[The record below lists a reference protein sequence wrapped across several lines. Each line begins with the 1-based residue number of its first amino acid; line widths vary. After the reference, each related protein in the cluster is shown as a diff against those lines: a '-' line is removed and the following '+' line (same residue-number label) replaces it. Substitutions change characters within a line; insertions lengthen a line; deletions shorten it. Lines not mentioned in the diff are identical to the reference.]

1 MAMTEP
7 KGKGRSPIQSH
18 SLYYPQPNKVGGFL
32 FCIFAVGKLRMNEEN
47 AKFNGNLALLRVCA
61 IMLIAGALQKSIGLS
76 WTLLMSE
83 ANDDTLGWAYVP
95 FGLLV
100 AVFGVISLVKK
111 NTLIL
116 KIYAVLMLVSMVV
129 GTIGFVRHGL
139 NFSAY
144 YRTGYIVWSAI
155 GHFVNINTVMMAAS
169 FLIDSKKRINE
180 DVYIAKNENMGLLRF
195 CAAVFLVDG
204 LNTVTDILAAGEF
217 KAFLGMSVLWTFVPI
232 AMGLY
237 ALLKKNSLV
246 LMVYSVIAF
255 VATVWNTILD
265 AQESFITAFYVGNI
279 VIGFLF
285 NSFFVVCVATF
296 FIEPEL
302 TRTYFNKVK
311 SLLLSQSK

>member
-1 MAMTEP
+1 MGVE
-7 KGKGRSPIQSH
+7 KSG
-18 SLYYPQPNKVGGFL
+18 
-32 FCIFAVGKLRMNEEN
+32 
-47 AKFNGNLALLRVCA
+47 FNGNLALLRVCA
-61 IMLIAGALQKSIGLS
+61 IMLIVGALHKTLGLS

-83 ANDDTLGWAYVP
+83 TNDETLSWAYVP

-100 AVFGVISLVKK
+100 AVFSVISLAKK

-116 KIYAVLMLVSMVV
+116 KIYAVLTFVSMVG

-144 YRTGYIVWSAI
+144 YRTGYIVWNAI
-155 GHFVNINTVMMAAS
+155 GHFVNINAVMMVAS
-169 FLIDSKKRINE
+169 FLIETKTRNE
-180 DVYIAKNENMGLLRF
+180 NAHVVKNENLGLLRF

-204 LNTVTDILAAGEF
+204 LNGIINILAAGEF

-232 AMGLY
+232 AVGLY

-246 LMVYSVIAF
+246 LMAYSVIAF

-265 AQESFITAFYVGNI
+265 AQERFITAFYVGD
-279 VIGFLF
+279 VAIGFLF

-296 FIEPEL
+296 FIEPER
-302 TRTYFNKVK
+302 TRCYLQKAKQK
-311 SLLLSQSK
+311 SL

>member
-1 MAMTEP
+1 MGVE
-7 KGKGRSPIQSH
+7 KSG
-18 SLYYPQPNKVGGFL
+18 
-32 FCIFAVGKLRMNEEN
+32 
-47 AKFNGNLALLRVCA
+47 FNGNLALLRGCA
-61 IMLIAGALQKSIGLS
+61 IMLIVGALHKTLGLS

-83 ANDDTLGWAYVP
+83 ANDGTLSWAYVP

-100 AVFGVISLVKK
+100 AVLGVIALVKK

-116 KIYAVLMLVSMVV
+116 KIYAVLMFISMVG

-144 YRTGYIVWSAI
+144 YRTGYIVWNAI
-155 GHFVNINTVMMAAS
+155 GHFVNINAVMMVAS
-169 FLIDSKKRINE
+169 FLIETKTRNE
-180 DVYIAKNENMGLLRF
+180 NAHVVKNENLGLLRF

-204 LNTVTDILAAGEF
+204 LNAVTDILAAGDF
-217 KAFLGMSVLWTFVPI
+217 KAFLGMSILWTFVPI

-246 LMVYSVIAF
+246 LMAYSVIAF

-265 AQESFITAFYVGNI
+265 AQERFITAFYIGGVA
-279 VIGFLF
+279 IGFLF

-296 FIEPEL
+296 FIEPERTKCYLQKAKQKFFSWKNL
-302 TRTYFNKVK
+302 T
-311 SLLLSQSK
+311 

>member
-1 MAMTEP
+1 MGVE
-7 KGKGRSPIQSH
+7 KS
-18 SLYYPQPNKVGGFL
+18 GFH
-32 FCIFAVGKLRMNEEN
+32 
-47 AKFNGNLALLRVCA
+47 GNLALLRVCA
-61 IMLIAGALQKSIGLS
+61 IMLIADALQKSIGLS

-116 KIYAVLMLVSMVV
+116 KIYAVLMLVSMVG

-144 YRTGYIVWSAI
+144 YRTGYIVWNAI
-155 GHFVNINTVMMAAS
+155 GHFVNINAVMMVAS
-169 FLIDSKKRINE
+169 FLIETKTRNE
-180 DVYIAKNENMGLLRF
+180 NAHVVKNENLGLLRF

-204 LNTVTDILAAGEF
+204 LNAVTDILAAGEF

-246 LMVYSVIAF
+246 LMAYSVIAF

-265 AQESFITAFYVGNI
+265 AQERFITAFYIGDVA
-279 VIGFLF
+279 IGFLF

-296 FIEPEL
+296 FIEPERTRCYLQKAKQKFFSWKNL
-302 TRTYFNKVK
+302 T
-311 SLLLSQSK
+311 

>member
-1 MAMTEP
+1 MGVE
-7 KGKGRSPIQSH
+7 KSG
-18 SLYYPQPNKVGGFL
+18 
-32 FCIFAVGKLRMNEEN
+32 
-47 AKFNGNLALLRVCA
+47 FNGNLALLRVCA
-61 IMLIAGALQKSIGLS
+61 IILIADALQKSIGLS

-100 AVFGVISLVKK
+100 AVLGVIAFVKK

-116 KIYAVLMLVSMVV
+116 KIYAVLMLVSMVG

-144 YRTGYIVWSAI
+144 YRTGYIVWNAI
-155 GHFVNINTVMMAAS
+155 GHFVNINAVMMVAS
-169 FLIDSKKRINE
+169 FLIEAKTRNE
-180 DVYIAKNENMGLLRF
+180 NAHVVKNENLGLLRF
-195 CAAVFLVDG
+195 CATVFLVDG
-204 LNTVTDILAAGEF
+204 LNGIINILAAGEF
-217 KAFLGMSVLWTFVPI
+217 KAFFGMSVLWTFVPI

-246 LMVYSVIAF
+246 LMAYSVIAF

-265 AQESFITAFYVGNI
+265 AQERFITAFYVGD
-279 VIGFLF
+279 VAIGFLF

-296 FIEPEL
+296 FIEPERTRCYLQKAKQKFFSWKNL
-302 TRTYFNKVK
+302 T
-311 SLLLSQSK
+311 

>member
-1 MAMTEP
+1 MGVE
-7 KGKGRSPIQSH
+7 KSG
-18 SLYYPQPNKVGGFL
+18 
-32 FCIFAVGKLRMNEEN
+32 
-47 AKFNGNLALLRVCA
+47 FNGNLALLRVCA
-61 IMLIAGALQKSIGLS
+61 IMLIVGALHKTLGLS

-83 ANDDTLGWAYVP
+83 TNDETLSWAYVP

-100 AVFGVISLVKK
+100 AVFSVISLAKK

-116 KIYAVLMLVSMVV
+116 KIYAVLMLILMVV

-144 YRTGYIVWSAI
+144 YRTGYIVWNAI
-155 GHFVNINTVMMAAS
+155 GHFVNINAVMMVAS
-169 FLIDSKKRINE
+169 FLIETKTRNE
-180 DVYIAKNENMGLLRF
+180 NAHVAKNENLGLLRF

-204 LNTVTDILAAGEF
+204 LNAVADILAAGEF

-246 LMVYSVIAF
+246 LMAYSVIAF

-265 AQESFITAFYVGNI
+265 AQEHFITAFYIGGVA
-279 VIGFLF
+279 IGFLF
-285 NSFFVVCVATF
+285 NSFSVVCVATF
-296 FIEPEL
+296 FIEPERTKCYLQKAKQKFFSWKNL
-302 TRTYFNKVK
+302 T
-311 SLLLSQSK
+311 

>member
-1 MAMTEP
+1 MGVE
-7 KGKGRSPIQSH
+7 KSG
-18 SLYYPQPNKVGGFL
+18 
-32 FCIFAVGKLRMNEEN
+32 
-47 AKFNGNLALLRVCA
+47 FNGNLALLRVCA
-61 IMLIAGALQKSIGLS
+61 IMLIVGALHKTLGLS

-83 ANDDTLGWAYVP
+83 TNDETLSWAYVP

-100 AVFGVISLVKK
+100 AVFGVISLAKK

-116 KIYAVLMLVSMVV
+116 KIYAVLTFVSMVG

-144 YRTGYIVWSAI
+144 YRTGYIVWNAI
-155 GHFVNINTVMMAAS
+155 GHFVNINAVMMVAS
-169 FLIDSKKRINE
+169 FLIETKTRNE
-180 DVYIAKNENMGLLRF
+180 NAHVVKNENLGLLRF

-204 LNTVTDILAAGEF
+204 LNAVTDILAAGEF

-246 LMVYSVIAF
+246 LMAYSVIAF

-265 AQESFITAFYVGNI
+265 AQERFITAFYVGD
-279 VIGFLF
+279 VAIGFLF

-296 FIEPEL
+296 FIEPERTRCYLQKAKQKFFSWKNL
-302 TRTYFNKVK
+302 T
-311 SLLLSQSK
+311 

>member
-1 MAMTEP
+1 MEE
-7 KGKGRSPIQSH
+7 KS
-18 SLYYPQPNKVGGFL
+18 GFH
-32 FCIFAVGKLRMNEEN
+32 
-47 AKFNGNLALLRVCA
+47 GNLALLRVCA
-61 IMLIAGALQKSIGLS
+61 IMLIADALQKSIGLS

-116 KIYAVLMLVSMVV
+116 KIYAVLMLVSMVG

-144 YRTGYIVWSAI
+144 YRTGYIVWNAI
-155 GHFVNINTVMMAAS
+155 GHFVNIGAVMMVAS
-169 FLIDSKKRINE
+169 FLIETKTR
-180 DVYIAKNENMGLLRF
+180 NENAHVVKNKNLGLLRF

-204 LNTVTDILAAGEF
+204 LNNIINMLAAGDF
-217 KAFLGMSVLWTFVPI
+217 KAFWGMSVLWTFVPI
-232 AMGLY
+232 AVGLY

-246 LMVYSVIAF
+246 LMAYSVIAF

-265 AQESFITAFYVGNI
+265 AQERFITAFYVGN
-279 VIGFLF
+279 VAIGFLF

-296 FIEPEL
+296 FIEPER
-302 TRTYFNKVK
+302 TRCYLQKAKHAFLFWKNTT
-311 SLLLSQSK
+311 

>member
-1 MAMTEP
+1 VEE
-7 KGKGRSPIQSH
+7 KS
-18 SLYYPQPNKVGGFL
+18 GFH
-32 FCIFAVGKLRMNEEN
+32 
-47 AKFNGNLALLRVCA
+47 GNLALLRVCA
-61 IMLIAGALQKSIGLS
+61 IMLIADALQKSIGLS

-116 KIYAVLMLVSMVV
+116 KIYAVLMLVSMVG

-144 YRTGYIVWSAI
+144 YRTGYIVWNAI
-155 GHFVNINTVMMAAS
+155 GHFVNIGAVMMVAS
-169 FLIDSKKRINE
+169 FLIETKTR
-180 DVYIAKNENMGLLRF
+180 NENAHVVKNKNLGLLRF

-204 LNTVTDILAAGEF
+204 LNNIINMLAAGDF
-217 KAFLGMSVLWTFVPI
+217 KAFWGMSVLWTFVPI
-232 AMGLY
+232 AVGLY

-246 LMVYSVIAF
+246 LMAYSVIAF

-265 AQESFITAFYVGNI
+265 AQERFITAFYVGN
-279 VIGFLF
+279 VAIGFLF

-296 FIEPEL
+296 FIEPER
-302 TRTYFNKVK
+302 TRCYLQKAKHAFLFWKNTT
-311 SLLLSQSK
+311 

>member
-1 MAMTEP
+1 MEE
-7 KGKGRSPIQSH
+7 KS
-18 SLYYPQPNKVGGFL
+18 GFH
-32 FCIFAVGKLRMNEEN
+32 
-47 AKFNGNLALLRVCA
+47 GNLALLRVCA
-61 IMLIAGALQKSIGLS
+61 IMLIVGALHKTLALS

-83 ANDDTLGWAYVP
+83 VNDDTLSWAYVP

-100 AVFGVISLVKK
+100 AVLGVIAFVKK

-116 KIYAVLMLVSMVV
+116 KIYAVLMLVSMVG

-144 YRTGYIVWSAI
+144 YRTGYIVWNAI
-155 GHFVNINTVMMAAS
+155 GHFVNINAVMMVAS
-169 FLIDSKKRINE
+169 FLIETKTRNE
-180 DVYIAKNENMGLLRF
+180 NAHIAKKENLGLLRF

-204 LNTVTDILAAGEF
+204 LNNIINILAAGEF

-246 LMVYSVIAF
+246 LMAYSVIAF

-265 AQESFITAFYVGNI
+265 AQERFITAFYIGDVA
-279 VIGFLF
+279 IGFLF

-296 FIEPEL
+296 FIEPERIRRFL
-302 TRTYFNKVK
+302 QKIKR
-311 SLLLSQSK
+311 S

>member
-1 MAMTEP
+1 MGVE
-7 KGKGRSPIQSH
+7 KSG
-18 SLYYPQPNKVGGFL
+18 
-32 FCIFAVGKLRMNEEN
+32 
-47 AKFNGNLALLRVCA
+47 FNGNLALLRVCA
-61 IMLIAGALQKSIGLS
+61 IMLIVGALHKTLGLS

-100 AVFGVISLVKK
+100 AVLGVVSFVKK

-116 KIYAVLMLVSMVV
+116 KIYAVLMLILMVV

-144 YRTGYIVWSAI
+144 YRTGYIVWNAI
-155 GHFVNINTVMMAAS
+155 GHFVNINAVMMVAS
-169 FLIDSKKRINE
+169 FLIETKTRNE
-180 DVYIAKNENMGLLRF
+180 NAHVAKNENLGLLRF

-204 LNTVTDILAAGEF
+204 LNAVADILAAGEF

-246 LMVYSVIAF
+246 LMAYSVIAF

-265 AQESFITAFYVGNI
+265 AQEHFITAFYIGGVA
-279 VIGFLF
+279 IGFLF
-285 NSFFVVCVATF
+285 NSFSVVCVATF
-296 FIEPEL
+296 FIEPERTKCYLQKAKQKFFSWKNL
-302 TRTYFNKVK
+302 T
-311 SLLLSQSK
+311 

>member
-1 MAMTEP
+1 
-7 KGKGRSPIQSH
+7 
-18 SLYYPQPNKVGGFL
+18 
-32 FCIFAVGKLRMNEEN
+32 MNEEN
-47 AKFNGNLALLRVCA
+47 AQFNGNLALLRVCA
-61 IMLIAGALQKSIGLS
+61 IMLIADALQKSIGLS

-116 KIYAVLMLVSMVV
+116 KIYAVLMLVSMVG

-144 YRTGYIVWSAI
+144 YRTGYIVWNAI
-155 GHFVNINTVMMAAS
+155 GHFVNIGAVMMVAS
-169 FLIDSKKRINE
+169 FLIETKTR
-180 DVYIAKNENMGLLRF
+180 NENAHVVKNKNLGLLRF

-204 LNTVTDILAAGEF
+204 LNNIINMLAAGDF
-217 KAFLGMSVLWTFVPI
+217 KAFWGMSVLWTFVPI
-232 AMGLY
+232 AVGLY

-246 LMVYSVIAF
+246 LMAYSVIAF

-265 AQESFITAFYVGNI
+265 AQERFITAFYVGN
-279 VIGFLF
+279 VAIGFLF

-296 FIEPEL
+296 FIEPER
-302 TRTYFNKVK
+302 TRCYLQKAKHAFLFWKNTT
-311 SLLLSQSK
+311 

>member
-1 MAMTEP
+1 
-7 KGKGRSPIQSH
+7 
-18 SLYYPQPNKVGGFL
+18 
-32 FCIFAVGKLRMNEEN
+32 MNEEN
-47 AKFNGNLALLRVCA
+47 AQFNGNLALLRVCA
-61 IMLIAGALQKSIGLS
+61 IMLIVGALHKTLGLS

-83 ANDDTLGWAYVP
+83 ANDDTLSWAYVP
-95 FGLLV
+95 FGLFV
-100 AVFGVISLVKK
+100 AVLGVIAFVKK

-116 KIYAVLMLVSMVV
+116 KIYAVLMLVSMVG

-144 YRTGYIVWSAI
+144 YRTGYIVWNAI
-155 GHFVNINTVMMAAS
+155 GHFVNINAVMMVAS

-180 DVYIAKNENMGLLRF
+180 DIYIAKNENLGLLRF

-204 LNTVTDILAAGEF
+204 LNAVTDILAAGEF

-232 AMGLY
+232 AVGLY

-246 LMVYSVIAF
+246 LMAYSVIAF

-265 AQESFITAFYVGNI
+265 AQERFITAFYIGDVA
-279 VIGFLF
+279 IGFLF

-296 FIEPEL
+296 FIEPERTKCYLQKAKQKFFSWKNL
-302 TRTYFNKVK
+302 T
-311 SLLLSQSK
+311 

>member
-1 MAMTEP
+1 MGVE
-7 KGKGRSPIQSH
+7 KS
-18 SLYYPQPNKVGGFL
+18 GFH
-32 FCIFAVGKLRMNEEN
+32 
-47 AKFNGNLALLRVCA
+47 GNLALLRVCT
-61 IMLIAGALQKSIGLS
+61 IMLIAGTLHKTLGLS

-83 ANDDTLGWAYVP
+83 EKDETLSWVYVP

-116 KIYAVLMLVSMVV
+116 KIYAVLTFVSMVG
-129 GTIGFVRHGL
+129 GTIGFVRHGS

-144 YRTGYIVWSAI
+144 YRTGYIVWNAI
-155 GHFVNINTVMMAAS
+155 GHFVNINAVMMVAS
-169 FLIDSKKRINE
+169 FLIETKTRNE
-180 DVYIAKNENMGLLRF
+180 NAHVVKNENLGLLRF

-204 LNTVTDILAAGEF
+204 LNAVTDILAAGEF

-232 AMGLY
+232 AVGLY

-246 LMVYSVIAF
+246 LMAYSVIAF

-265 AQESFITAFYVGNI
+265 AQERFITAFYIGDVA
-279 VIGFLF
+279 IGFLF

-296 FIEPEL
+296 FIEPEQ
-302 TRTYFNKVK
+302 TRCYLKKAKK
-311 SLLLSQSK
+311 SL